1 MGVERAGFEQGVQV
15 DAVDQAHGD
24 VEAAVDFADVMDGH
38 DVGVVEACCGAGF
51 PAEPLVEVGVLG
63 EVGEQHLQ
71 RHHAVDGG
79 VVGAPHLAHTATTQ
93 QLNQLVAAK
102 WRPFHG
108 LTITAH
114 SRVSG
119 RDGRG
124 AANPARGT
132 VEVGRLRATSC
143 GRFPIAAAC

>member
-1 MGVERAGFEQGVQV
+1 MMWHRAFGGRAGRFEQGVQV
-15 DAVDQAHGD
+15 DAVDQPHGD
-24 VEAAVDFADVMDGH
+24 VEAAVDLADVVDRH
-38 DVGVVEACCGAGF
+38 DVGVVEARCGAGF
-51 PAEPLVEVGVLG
+51 AAEPLVEVGVFG

-79 VVGAPHLAHTATTQ
+79 VVGAPHLAHTATAQ

-114 SRVSG
+114 CRVSG

-124 AANPARGT
+124 AAI
-132 VEVGRLRATSC
+132 RATTC